1 MQNWAHI
8 GETALLILAAYLIG
22 CALGYGGHRL
32 LHAGRRQSAALPA
45 LAPAPPPTQ
54 PELRRIRSPAARLAA
69 SVEDM
74 PTVPSVVSVA
84 IAGLPAPLAASE
96 TMPPPPKPQQGDGD
110 KLRKIKGI
118 GPKIES
124 SLHAL
129 GVFHLVDIA
138 GWTDADIERIDAHLA
153 FKGRIRRERWV
164 EQARDLIKT
173 DEPG

>member
-32 LHAGRRQSAALPA
+32 LHAGRRQAAALPS
-45 LAPAPPPTQ
+45 LAPEPPTQ
-54 PELRRIRSPAARLAA
+54 LELRRIRSPAARLAA
-69 SVEDM
+69 SVEDV
-74 PTVPSVVSVA
+74 PTAPSAVSVP
-84 IAGLPAPLAASE
+84 IGELPAPPATSE
-96 TMPPPPKPQQGDGD
+96 TTPPPPKPQEGDGD
-110 KLRKIKGI
+110 NLRKIKGI

-129 GVFHLVDIA
+129 GVFHLAEIA

-164 EQARDLIKT
+164 EQARELIKT